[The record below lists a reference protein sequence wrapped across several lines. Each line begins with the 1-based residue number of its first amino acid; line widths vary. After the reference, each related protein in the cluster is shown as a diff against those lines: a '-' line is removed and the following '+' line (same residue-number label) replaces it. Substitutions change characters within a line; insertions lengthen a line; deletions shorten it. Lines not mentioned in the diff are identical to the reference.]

1 MHMQKENEMGYRHP
15 ARPGKKSLRAIRYER
30 CMACEAAYR
39 AKAAITRPKRPALEA
54 PSLTLE
60 AALVDLL
67 TPVLVPEAEP
77 KVVEASSLLLLLLLE
92 AIEEVSMKQ
101 FCGGDWNI
109 HLEPEVEV
117 AVAQVPVAVVAVV
130 PK

>member
-1 MHMQKENEMGYRHP
+1 MKWVTDILQTPE
-15 ARPGKKSLRAIRYER
+15 KSLRAMRYER
-30 CMACEAAYR
+30 CMASEAAYR
-39 AKAAITRPKRPALEA
+39 AKAATTRPKRPALEA

-77 KVVEASSLLLLLLLE
+77 KVVEASSLLSSLLE
-92 AIEEVSMKQ
+92 AIEGVSMKQ
-101 FCGGDWNI
+101 VCGGDWNI

-130 PK
+130 PE